1 MQEEVGD
8 VLLDGNGDRLPEVET
23 VIGEFQ
29 AVTGGAQA
37 VRCGDHKP
45 DWALFPEITP
55 QGSDKVADPQRG
67 EGEDGVIGSGLVEVG
82 QAQQGVSKEAKQ
94 EVMAFFEQAYKDLGQ
109 LGYEEAED
117 LVHKATA
124 IFVGKIAAQR
134 QCEGSSNNASG
145 PAGLINIEIGT
156 NIGSKG
162 AVEVELHETQA
173 GLEITQ
179 ASYTGNS
186 MAVREMDQ
194 QKNNKIVGDESV
206 GSSSKEAVVT
216 NQEGGLVDS
225 NKEKMA
231 PPSKPASKKVRNDR
245 CEENRTQKSDQN
257 GDKEKDRILMSDQED
272 PLASKS
278 KEAKEIEEGNCV
290 TPITEKNETLDRM
303 GENINEETIQ
313 AGKKEVTFE
322 VTVDEKLEKR
332 NVLKPPM
339 ERDFVVT
346 NTGNVAT
353 RKLNPETRKNMQN
366 VEGKGEIP
374 KAAENTLGRLD
385 EERRSNKANF
395 DPRDSENSEEDGD
408 DSDYSGNEGDIS
420 EESEESDGKS
430 DYMPQ
435 TSGTISVFKANPSL
449 NPNIPIPPPLF
460 KSDPSI
466 VPHTLNPK
474 SLLYLTA
481 ASRRKRPDLAA
492 IIDPQTPASHGHAD
506 PQTPATAARSHRSAT
521 IRFAQP
527 HGHASPHPSR
537 TRTATAIRSLR
548 RPFATARP
556 L

>member
-23 VIGEFQ
+23 VISEFQ

-37 VRCGDHKP
+37 VQCGDHKP
-45 DWALFPEITP
+45 DWALFPEITL
-55 QGSDKVADPQRG
+55 QGSDQVADPQRG
-67 EGEDGVIGSGLVEVG
+67 EGEDGVIGPGLVEVG

-117 LVHKATA
+117 LVHKATT

-206 GSSSKEAVVT
+206 GSSSKEAVVK
-216 NQEGGLVDS
+216 NKEGGPVDS
-225 NKEKMA
+225 NKEKMAPPVA

-245 CEENRTQKSDQN
+245 REENRTQKSDQN
-257 GDKEKDRILMSDQED
+257 GDKGKDRILMSDQED
-272 PLASKS
+272 PLALKS
-278 KEAKEIEEGNCV
+278 EEAKEIEEGNCV
-290 TPITEKNETLDRM
+290 TPITENNETLDRM

-353 RKLNPETRKNMQN
+353 KEH
-366 VEGKGEIP
+366 
-374 KAAENTLGRLD
+374 AECRR
-385 EERRSNKANF
+385 ERRNTKGSRECKRAIA
-395 DPRDSENSEEDGD
+395 PRREEH
-408 DSDYSGNEGDIS
+408 GN
-420 EESEESDGKS
+420 GKRI
-430 DYMPQ
+430 
-435 TSGTISVFKANPSL
+435 GTKY
-449 NPNIPIPPPLF
+449 
-460 KSDPSI
+460 K
-466 VPHTLNPK
+466 T
-474 SLLYLTA
+474 
-481 ASRRKRPDLAA
+481 
-492 IIDPQTPASHGHAD
+492 
-506 PQTPATAARSHRSAT
+506 
-521 IRFAQP
+521 
-527 HGHASPHPSR
+527 
-537 TRTATAIRSLR
+537 
-548 RPFATARP
+548 
-556 L
+556 